1 MTSPNRDLGP
11 CVVVWDGAGVT
22 PVVFH
27 KSFGGVFF
35 RYEELQ
41 VPIKRDQA
49 GETSTSAV
57 TTGAVNPEVEVP
69 LTQEECSRLD
79 HCFADSTPGVTG
91 GQKFLKVRNP
101 VGVDILPF
109 AKQLIVKPISNGV
122 VSLLSGEWLYL
133 HKAFPRITMAQA
145 YDNSGQRTVKVIF
158 TGYPDVQSG
167 RTREMWRYGPD

>member
-1 MTSPNRDLGP
+1 MSSPNRDLGP
-11 CVVVWDGAGVT
+11 CVVVWDEVGVNE
-22 PVVFH
+22 VFH
-27 KSFGGVFF
+27 KTFGGVFF

-49 GETSTSAV
+49 GETSVSAV
-57 TTGAVNPEVEVP
+57 TTGVTNPEVEVP
-69 LTQEECSRLD
+69 LTQEECARLD
-79 HCFADSTPGVTG
+79 HCFADSTAGITA

-101 VGVDILPF
+101 VGVDVLPF

-122 VSLLSGEWLYL
+122 VSTLSGEWLYL
-133 HKAFPRITMAQA
+133 HRAFPRVTMEQA

-158 TGYPDVQSG
+158 TGYPDEQSG